1 METKKDNPMTTHTI
15 SPKEKKLAN
24 LRKILWIV
32 FSAIA
37 ITILLVGSLTLPA
50 AMLINKTTSIST
62 LFGTET
68 GMILLSLLAVAL
80 VKIGVT
86 GIICLVI
93 YYIFKYRLE
102 KDDDLFL

>member
-1 METKKDNPMTTHTI
+1 MTTQPI
-15 SPKEKKLAN
+15 SSKERKLRR
-24 LRKILWIV
+24 LRRILWII

-50 AMLINKTTSIST
+50 ALLINKTSSIAS
-62 LFGTET
+62 LFTGET
-68 GMILLSLLAVAL
+68 GMVLLSLLALAV
-80 VKIGVT
+80 VKIGVS

>member
-1 METKKDNPMTTHTI
+1 MTTHTI
-15 SPKEKKLAN
+15 TPKEKKLNN

-37 ITILLVGSLTLPA
+37 ITILLVGGLSLPA
-50 AMLINKTTSIST
+50 AMLINKTTSISS

-68 GMILLSLLAVAL
+68 GMILISLLAIAL

-93 YYIFKYRLE
+93 YSIFKYRLE
-102 KDDDLFL
+102 KDDDLFI

>member
-1 METKKDNPMTTHTI
+1 METRKDDQMNTKPLSTQ
-15 SPKEKKLAN
+15 EKKLLN

-37 ITILLVGSLTLPA
+37 ITILLVSSLSVPA
-50 AMLINKTTSIST
+50 ALLINKTSNLSS
-62 LFGTET
+62 LFNYPT
-68 GMILLSLLAVAL
+68 GMILISLLAVLL

-102 KDDDLFL
+102 KDEDLFL

>member
-1 METKKDNPMTTHTI
+1 MKDRFLT
-15 SPKEKKLAN
+15 SKERKLHN

-37 ITILLVGSLTLPA
+37 VTILLITTLTLPA
-50 AMLINKTTSIST
+50 ALLINKTTDLARIFVNESG
-62 LFGTET
+62 LV
-68 GMILLSLLAVAL
+68 LLSLFALVL
-80 VKIGVT
+80 VKIAVF

-93 YYIFKYRLE
+93 YQIFKVRLD